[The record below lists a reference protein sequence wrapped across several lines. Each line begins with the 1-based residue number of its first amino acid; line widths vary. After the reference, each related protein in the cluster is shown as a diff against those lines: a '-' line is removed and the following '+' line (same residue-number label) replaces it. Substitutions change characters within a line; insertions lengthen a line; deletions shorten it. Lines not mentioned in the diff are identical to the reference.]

1 MKTLSTLCHA
11 HICACVDSSTAQVEN
26 FLNTGPQFHRKFAL
40 DSFLLLLL
48 WEDLLQRLICSGANL
63 AQKGHSEHVQSL
75 ENRD

>member
-1 MKTLSTLCHA
+1 MKTLSTLCYA

-40 DSFLLLLL
+40 GSFLLLL